1 MLSQIQSWLELN
13 SEVSDLVKFD
23 SLVKFATRFGVFVL
37 MVFVSVILAN
47 FVPPLLKSLT
57 KRFLPEKVAK
67 IYLNLTEN
75 IEKSLRVIITL
86 LLFYIALNITKEYEQ
101 LYNYLKLGIDLAIT
115 FSYSFFISGLFH
127 NFLRIYGVILI
138 RKIGLE
144 IEDMF
149 SILETIV
156 NIFIGIVAVLG
167 FAQSQNINLIGVIA
181 GLGIGGLAV
190 AFAAQ
195 STLEQILG
203 TVVIYLDRPYSIGE
217 YIRIHLSSQGVLLAK
232 VESIGLRST
241 KLRTLA
247 KSTLVVVPN
256 STMASSDIENVTRG
270 KKIMVLLYFDF
281 NHSLNKT
288 EEAVFKNVIKEG
300 TNSILGMDSNSIRI
314 KFSTEEKGQKNRA
327 QISFFVIGS
336 HGNSQD
342 FRREL
347 LILTDETISK
357 KLVDYG
363 MEFTM
368 KEPTVYVESSVTI

>member
-13 SEVSDLVKFD
+13 SEVSD

-115 FSYSFFISGLFH
+115 FSYSFFISGLFR

-156 NIFIGIVAVLG
+156 NILIGIVAVLG

>member
-13 SEVSDLVKFD
+13 SEVSD

-368 KEPTVYVESSVTI
+368 K

>member
-13 SEVSDLVKFD
+13 SEVSD

-115 FSYSFFISGLFH
+115 FSYSFFISGLFR

>member
-13 SEVSDLVKFD
+13 SEVSD

>member
-13 SEVSDLVKFD
+13 SEVSD
-23 SLVKFATRFGVFVL
+23 SLVKFATRLGVFVL

-115 FSYSFFISGLFH
+115 FSYSFFISGLFR

>member
-13 SEVSDLVKFD
+13 SEVSD

-115 FSYSFFISGLFH
+115 FSYSFFISGLFR
-127 NFLRIYGVILI
+127 NFLRIYCVILI

-149 SILETIV
+149 SILKTIV

-190 AFAAQ
+190 AFAAK

-232 VESIGLRST
+232 VESIGLRYT